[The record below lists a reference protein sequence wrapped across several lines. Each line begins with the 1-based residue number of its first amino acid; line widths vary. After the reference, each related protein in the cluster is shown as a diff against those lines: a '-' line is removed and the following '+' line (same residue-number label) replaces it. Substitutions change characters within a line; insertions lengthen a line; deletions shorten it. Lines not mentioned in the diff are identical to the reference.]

1 MRRAIPFDTTAKRQ
15 SKYRLQQQLIIAKQ
29 KCGCAKRQKSS
40 PVTAGV
46 KRSNAVSDNSYRCFD
61 LQHKSKNSVTLER
74 TRTVLGDVAS
84 DAAFLTITDFQTIG
98 LDDAKEILEKMY
110 QSFERNYSL
119 PNIRTEEMIVIHR
132 VANFLETVARIDSS
146 RYRE

>member
-74 TRTVLGDVAS
+74 TRTVLADVAS
-84 DAAFLTITDFQTIG
+84 DAAFLTINFQTIR
-98 LDDAKEILEKMY
+98 LDDAKEILEKIY
-110 QSFERNYSL
+110 ENFQRNYSL
-119 PNIRTEEMIVIHR
+119 PNVRTEETIVIHR
-132 VANFLETVARIDSS
+132 VANFLEIVARIDSP

>member
-61 LQHKSKNSVTLER
+61 LQHNSKNSVTLER
-74 TRTVLGDVAS
+74 TRTVLGDV
-84 DAAFLTITDFQTIG
+84 LTINFQTIR
-98 LDDAKEILEKMY
+98 LDDAKGILEKIY
-110 QSFERNYSL
+110 QSFKRNYSL
-119 PNIRTEEMIVIHR
+119 ANIRTEEMIVIHR
-132 VANFLETVARIDSS
+132 VANFLEIVARIDSP